1 MQKRILIVN
10 KFYYN
15 RGGDCVASMNLEKLL
30 ASAGYEVA
38 FFAMNYPQNIDS
50 KYSNLFAS
58 QVDFAGGAASKL
70 KAVMRTLG
78 MGDIR
83 KSFTAMLDEF
93 HPDVVHLQN
102 IHSYLSPVIAA
113 LAKSRGCRV
122 VWTLHDYKLLCP
134 AYSCLRDGKPCE
146 LCYTD
151 ISQVLRLRCMKGSL
165 AASAVAYLEALKWN
179 RKKLTKLTDAFVC
192 PSQFMADKMKQ
203 GGFPADKLNV
213 ICNFVDPVKFDLLKS
228 QPSVTPRRP
237 YYCYIGRLSAE
248 KGVATLL
255 KAATSLPFELRIAG
269 DGPLADSLK
278 QQYAHCNNIRFLGRL
293 EANEVTSL
301 LAQATASVLPSECYE
316 NNPLGV
322 IESLCA
328 GTPVVGARMGG
339 IPELINSTNGLTF
352 DAGNVELL
360 AKAISKAMQT
370 PWNHQNIK
378 EISTELFAP
387 DRYLEKIQYL
397 YGPI

>member
-70 KAVMRTLG
+70 KAVMRTFG

-93 HPDVVHLQN
+93 RPDVVHLHN

-113 LAKSRGCRV
+113 LAKNRGCRV
-122 VWTLHDYKLLCP
+122 VWTMHDYKLLCP
-134 AYSCLRDGKPCE
+134 AYSCLRNGKPCE

-151 ISQVLRLRCMKGSL
+151 KSQVLRLRCMKGSL

-213 ICNFVDPVKFDLLKS
+213 ICNFVDPVKLDLLKS
-228 QPSVTPRRP
+228 LPSTAPRRP

-255 KAATSLPFELRIAG
+255 KAAASLPFELRIAG

-301 LAQATASVLPSECYE
+301 LAQATASVLPSEWYE

-352 DAGNVELL
+352 DAGNVEML

-378 EISTELFAP
+378 DISTELFAP